1 MFGFFTTVFPEN
13 SLCKTCLQA
22 VRVCRLIRQHVDKQ
36 PGVFHSA
43 ASMANTSGSVCE
55 QWAGPG
61 LHMLFKHVDSECR
74 GPGNTELWTIP
85 PSLPPPTRTHT
96 NTCMHRLLHRHV
108 LLFIRVRQ
116 RCLTLINAK
125 RNPKILD
132 IND

>member
-36 PGVFHSA
+36 AGVFHSA

-74 GPGNTELWTIP
+74 GARNTELWTIP
-85 PSLPPPTRTHT
+85 PPTHT
-96 NTCMHRLLHRHV
+96 HTHKHMYAQASSQTCAPIYKSKTEMSYSYK
-108 LLFIRVRQ
+108 F
-116 RCLTLINAK
+116 
-125 RNPKILD
+125 
-132 IND
+132 